1 MSDEAKKYLQDV
13 ALAFPIA
20 AKDEKRFLN
29 DMMDPVYTFAEEH
42 PGCGQQEFYAEFGNP
57 KEVILDYYQETSMDV
72 YMGMMKRSKNIRQMK
87 TAVIAALVVALVIV
101 TGFCI
106 YSTQRYKN
114 ATTDDIRIDI
124 QEQIEKEDAE

>member
-1 MSDEAKKYLQDV
+1 MSNEAKKYLQDV

-20 AKDEKRFLN
+20 AKDEKRFLS
-29 DMMDPVYTFAEEH
+29 DMEDPVYTFAEEH
-42 PGCGQQEFYAEFGNP
+42 PGCGQQEFYAEFGDP
-57 KEVILDYYQETSMDV
+57 KEVVLDYYQKTSMDV

-106 YSTQRYKN
+106 YSTQRYKD
-114 ATTDDIRIDI
+114 ARIDNVRDN
-124 QEQIEKEDAE
+124 IEMQLNEEDAE